1 MFFHAE
7 VKEAG
12 MLRPEFS
19 RYALLSGVATLM
31 AALAPVAAQA
41 NDAPMIQKSVTV
53 RVSDLD
59 PSRPDDAS
67 KLYARIRRAA
77 DNACGDGLTADAPIG
92 SPPDRE
98 CVRNAVAAAVSA
110 LKQPLVTAMY
120 QHDSRLAGSR
130 AGA

>member
-1 MFFHAE
+1 
-7 VKEAG
+7 

-19 RYALLSGVATLM
+19 RYALLSSVATLM
-31 AALAPVAAQA
+31 VALAPAAAQA
-41 NDAPMIQKSVTV
+41 NDAALIQKSVTV

-59 PSRPDDAS
+59 PTQPADAS

-77 DNACGDGLTADAPIG
+77 ENACGDGLMIDAPIA

-98 CVRNAVAAAVSA
+98 CVLNAVANAVSA

-120 QHDSRLAGSR
+120 RRDAGLASGR

>member
-1 MFFHAE
+1 LFFHAE

-31 AALAPVAAQA
+31 VALAPAAAQA
-41 NDAPMIQKSVTV
+41 NTV

-59 PSRPDDAS
+59 LSSPADAS

-77 DNACGDGLTADAPIG
+77 ENACGDGLSADAPIG

-98 CVRNAVAAAVSA
+98 CVLNAVAGAVNA
-110 LKQPLVTAMY
+110 LRQPLLTAIY
-120 QHDSRLAGSR
+120 QHDSGLAHSR